1 MSAPGRPQH
10 VCFYS
15 NGCRWSKGFIEALKQ
30 TDFIGEFSFV
40 CVDGKIKEMT
50 QRYPFLKKTP
60 TLVIRGE
67 DEPRTDGQ
75 VMNYV
80 SERRLMSKSG
90 GDGQGES
97 QGGGSQEPEPWVGGE
112 MGGSYTKSF
121 SFVNDTENDT
131 RLMGNFDF
139 LNGGNSMATRTASDM
154 PGGGLGSRAQKT
166 KKEELFDKQM
176 ESYMQQRSQ
185 GMPQTPMRS

>member
-1 MSAPGRPQH
+1 MSASGRPQH

-15 NGCRWSKGFIEALKQ
+15 NSCRWSKAFLEALKQ
-30 TDFIGEFSFV
+30 TEFVGEFQFV
-40 CVDGKIKEMT
+40 CVDGRIKEIV
-50 QRYPFLKKTP
+50 QKYPFLKKTP

-67 DEPRTDGQ
+67 DEPRIDGQ

-80 SERRLMSKSG
+80 SERRLMSNSG
-90 GDGQGES
+90 GGGGGE
-97 QGGGSQEPEPWVGGE
+97 GMPGSQEPEPWVGGE

-139 LNGGNSMATRTASDM
+139 LNGGNAVATRTASDM
-154 PGGGLGSRAQKT
+154 PGGGLGARAQKS

-176 ESYMQQRSQ
+176 EQYMQQRSQ
-185 GMPQTPMRS
+185 GMPQAPMRS

>member
-15 NGCRWSKGFIEALKQ
+15 NSCRWSKAFLEALKQ
-30 TDFIGEFSFV
+30 TDFVQEFSFV
-40 CVDGKIKEMT
+40 CIDGKIKEMV

-75 VMNYV
+75 VMNYI
-80 SERRLMSKSG
+80 SERKLLATPQG
-90 GDGQGES
+90 GQG
-97 QGGGSQEPEPWVGGE
+97 QAGGPQEPEPWVGSE

-121 SFVNDTENDT
+121 SFVNDNENE
-131 RLMGNFDF
+131 LQLKGNFDF
-139 LNGGNSMATRTASDM
+139 LNGGNSVATRTASDM
-154 PGGGLGSRAQKT
+154 PGGGLGARAQKS
-166 KKEELFDKQM
+166 KKEDLFDKQM
-176 ESYMQQRSQ
+176 EQYMQQRAQ
-185 GMPQTPMRS
+185 GMPPPVMRS